1 MSKRNLALTVA
12 LVLLAVSFAVAATN
26 PFLGT
31 WKLNEAKSH
40 FPAAAGKNTTVTYT
54 AAANGMITVVT
65 DGVDGKGNPVHTE
78 WTGEFNGKPF
88 PVTGTGTNGV
98 NNRTVMAKG
107 EQTLIMTNLNGVKP
121 VSKGSVEVSADGQS
135 RTVDVTGTGPD
146 GKPYKATYFYDK
158 Q

>member
-12 LVLLAVSFAVAATN
+12 LVPLAVSLAVAASN

-54 AAANGMITVVT
+54 AGADEMITIVT
-65 DGVDGKGNPVHTE
+65 DGVDGKGTPVHTE
-78 WTGEFNGKPF
+78 WTGKFDGKPF

-98 NNRTVMAKG
+98 NKRTVMAKG
-107 EQTLIMTNLNGVKP
+107 TQTLIMTNLNGVKP
-121 VSKGSVEVSADGQS
+121 VNKGSIEVSADGQA
-135 RTVDVTGTGPD
+135 RTVEITGTGPD